1 MSYSLLPCPLGHHHS
16 ITPLVACQPHLWIK
30 RNFFCFFALGVAK
43 KTHCGYTVVT
53 NRERGVDVADLT
65 MGQKIKAL
73 REENNLTLEQVGNA
87 VGVGKSTV
95 RKWEN
100 GIIANMRRDKIADLA
115 KVLHT
120 TPAYLM
126 GWKEEVELDNLFRI
140 EKRKFPLLGN
150 IACGTPIFANEEKE
164 LYVEA
169 GANIHADFCLK
180 AKGDSMIGARIYDG
194 DIVFIRKQE
203 MVDDGEIAAVLIG
216 DEATL
221 KRVQYNPEENELL
234 LFAENPKYKTM
245 RYSGEELNHIR
256 ILGKAVAFQSD
267 IR

>member
-1 MSYSLLPCPLGHHHS
+1 MPKFSDRFKQLRTERRLSQQNLADQLGFS
-16 ITPLVACQPHLWIK
+16 KSSV
-30 RNFFCFFALGVAK
+30 NM
-43 KTHCGYTVVT
+43 Y
-53 NRERGVDVADLT
+53 ERGE
-65 MGQKIKAL
+65 
-73 REENNLTLEQVGNA
+73 REPGLE
-87 VGVGKSTV
+87 SMET
-95 RKWEN
+95 
-100 GIIANMRRDKIADLA
+100 IADYFNVDLD
-115 KVLHT
+115 
-120 TPAYLM
+120 YLM
-126 GWKEEVELDNLFRI
+126 GRSDIPNRNEWLKSINKSVVVEPSQPQVKFDNI
-140 EKRKFPLLGN
+140 IPISTKRFPLLGD

-180 AKGDSMIGARIYDG
+180 AKGDSMIGARIYDE

-245 RYSGEELNHIR
+245 RYTGEELNHIR